1 MTRRMLSFV
10 LLAVIASAPVVA
22 SAQVVV
28 YDPYNYVEAQIN
40 HAEQIVQTSKMVQ
53 GLEHDL
59 QMIQTLQEQYAVAK
73 QGVEA
78 LPEALLARQRSDLA
92 ELQSLVSN
100 EHQLM
105 AQSATYDQTFNRLY
119 PGYAPGNDFGQTYM
133 QLQKNTQTAAKPL
146 EAVITATL
154 KAQPHFQRQSA
165 ANQATIKNANASKSQ
180 IAATIAG
187 ANLAEQTVEQLQKLQ
202 TLDALRGQME
212 INYYMEAQADHAQA
226 QKTAQTQNLMN
237 TAMYEWTQDV
247 CPTGATCPGVPH
259 P

>member
-1 MTRRMLSFV
+1 MKRRMLSFA
-10 LLAVIASAPVVA
+10 LLAAIASAPIVA

-28 YDPYNYVEAQIN
+28 YDPYNYVEAQIS

-53 GLEHDL
+53 GLERDL

-73 QGVEA
+73 QGVAA
-78 LPEALLARQRSDLA
+78 LPQALLSRQRSDLA
-92 ELQSLVSN
+92 ELQSLVAN

-105 AQSATYDQTFNRLY
+105 AQSSVYDQTFNHLY
-119 PGYAPGNDFGQTYM
+119 PGYTPGNDFGRTYM
-133 QLQKNTQTAAKPL
+133 QLQQNTQTAAKPL

-154 KAQPHFQRQSA
+154 QAQPHFQRQSA

-226 QKTAQTQNLMN
+226 VEAAKTRNLMN
-237 TAMYEWTQDV
+237 AAVYQWTQDV
-247 CPTGATCPGVPH
+247 CPAGATCPGVPR